1 MNKSSQS
8 ATKSTEEY
16 TIGFIGAGNM
26 ASSLIC
32 GLIAT
37 GFPAQRI
44 WTSDLDTQQL
54 ARLAKDQDVHTTSD
68 NNQLVSQVDVVV
80 LAVKPQVVPDVVRPL
95 HKGMLEG
102 NTLVISIAAGINST
116 ALNAWLPEV
125 PVIRCMPNTPALV
138 GQGVTGLFATS
149 KVSDQQKQAAEMIM
163 QAVGQTVWLDDET
176 LIDTVTAVSGS
187 GPAYFF
193 LLMEAM
199 EAAAIDL
206 GVTPETAR
214 LLVQQTALGAATMV
228 AETGE
233 SPAQLRRKV
242 TSPGGTTEKAL
253 GIFEQHN
260 FKPVVAKAL
269 QGAYDRSIELSKII
283 GQS

>member
-1 MNKSSQS
+1 MNQS
-8 ATKSTEEY
+8 NYSAPKNPEEY

-32 GLIAT
+32 GLVAT
-37 GFPAQRI
+37 DFPAQRL
-44 WTSDLDTQQL
+44 WASDPDTQQL
-54 ARLAKDQDVHTTSD
+54 ARLANDQGVHTSSD
-68 NNQLVSQVDVVV
+68 NNQLVSVVDVVV
-80 LAVKPQVVPDVVRPL
+80 LAVKPQVVPDVVKPL
-95 HKGMLEG
+95 HEGMLKG
-102 NTLVISIAAGINST
+102 NKLVISIAAGISTT

-138 GQGVTGLFATS
+138 GQGMTGLFATS
-149 KVSDQQKQAAEMIM
+149 AVSDRQKQAAEMIM
-163 QAVGQTVWLDDET
+163 QAVGQTVWLDDER
-176 LIDTVTAVSGS
+176 LIDSVTAVSGS

-206 GVTPETAR
+206 GLTAETAR
-214 LLVQQTALGAATMV
+214 LLVQQTAIGAATMV

-233 SPAQLRRKV
+233 SPAQLRRNV
-242 TSPGGTTEKAL
+242 TSPGGTTETAL
-253 GIFEQHN
+253 NIFEQHN
-260 FKPVVAKAL
+260 FKPVVAEAL

>member
-54 ARLAKDQDVHTTSD
+54 ARLAKDQGVHITSD

-95 HKGMLEG
+95 HELLEG
-102 NTLVISIAAGINST
+102 NKLVISIAAGINST

-138 GQGVTGLFATS
+138 GQGVTGIFATS

-253 GIFEQHN
+253 SIFEQHN
-260 FKPVVAKAL
+260 FKPVVAEAL
-269 QGAYDRSIELSKII
+269 QGAHDRSIELSKII

>member
-1 MNKSSQS
+1 MNKSNQS
-8 ATKSTEEY
+8 TTKSPEEY

-37 GFPAQRI
+37 DFPAQRI
-44 WTSDLDTQQL
+44 WASDFDAQQL
-54 ARLAKDQDVHTTSD
+54 ARLANDQGIHTTSD
-68 NNQLVSQVDVVV
+68 NNQLVSQADVVV
-80 LAVKPQVVPDVVRPL
+80 LAVKPQVVPDVVKPL
-95 HKGMLEG
+95 HELLDG
-102 NTLVISIAAGINST
+102 NKLVFSIAAGINSS
-116 ALNAWLPEV
+116 ALNSWLPEV

-138 GQGVTGLFATS
+138 GQGVAGLFATS
-149 KVSDQQKQAAEMIM
+149 LVSDQQKQVAEMIL
-163 QAVGQTVWLDDET
+163 QAVGETVWLDDET

-199 EAAAIDL
+199 ETAAIDL

-253 GIFEQHN
+253 SIFEQHN

-269 QGAYDRSIELSKII
+269 QGAHDRSIELSKII

>member
-1 MNKSSQS
+1 MNKPNQS
-8 ATKSTEEY
+8 ATKSPEEY

-37 GFPAQRI
+37 DFPAQRI
-44 WTSDLDTQQL
+44 WASDLDTQQL
-54 ARLAKDQDVHTTSD
+54 ARLAKDQGIHTTSD
-68 NNQLVSQVDVVV
+68 NNQLVSQADVVV
-80 LAVKPQVVPDVVRPL
+80 LAVKPQVVPDVVKPL
-95 HKGMLEG
+95 HELLDG
-102 NTLVISIAAGINST
+102 NKLVISIAAGINST

-163 QAVGQTVWLDDET
+163 KAVGQTVWLDDET

-260 FKPVVAKAL
+260 FKPVVAEAL
-269 QGAYDRSIELSKII
+269 QGAHDRSIELSKII

>member
-1 MNKSSQS
+1 MNKPNQS
-8 ATKSTEEY
+8 TIKSPEEY

-37 GFPAQRI
+37 DFPAQRI
-44 WTSDLDTQQL
+44 WASDLDTQQL
-54 ARLAKDQDVHTTSD
+54 ARLANDQGIYTTSD
-68 NNQLVSQVDVVV
+68 NNQLVSQADVVV
-80 LAVKPQVVPDVVRPL
+80 LAVKPQVVPDVVKPL
-95 HKGMLEG
+95 HELLDG
-102 NTLVISIAAGINST
+102 NKLVISIAAGINSS
-116 ALNAWLPEV
+116 ALNSWLPEV

-138 GQGVTGLFATS
+138 GQGVAGLFATS
-149 KVSDQQKQAAEMIM
+149 LVSDQQKQVAEMIL
-163 QAVGQTVWLDDET
+163 QAVGEIVWLDDEI

-199 EAAAIDL
+199 ETAAIDL

-253 GIFEQHN
+253 SIFEQHN

-269 QGAYDRSIELSKII
+269 QGAHDRSIELSKII

>member
-1 MNKSSQS
+1 MNQS
-8 ATKSTEEY
+8 NHSVPKNPKEY

-32 GLIAT
+32 GLVAT
-37 GFPAQRI
+37 GFPAQRL
-44 WTSDLDTQQL
+44 WAADPDTQQL
-54 ARLAKDQDVHTTSD
+54 ARLANDQGVHTSSD
-68 NNQLVSQVDVVV
+68 NNQLVSVVDVVV
-80 LAVKPQVVPDVVRPL
+80 LAVKPQVVPDVVKPL
-95 HKGMLEG
+95 HEGMLKG
-102 NTLVISIAAGINST
+102 NKLVISIAAGISTT

-138 GQGVTGLFATS
+138 GQGMTGLFATS
-149 KVSDQQKQAAEMIM
+149 AVSDQQKQAAEMIM
-163 QAVGQTVWLDDET
+163 QAVGQTVWLDDER
-176 LIDTVTAVSGS
+176 LIDSVTAVSGS

-206 GVTPETAR
+206 GLTAETAR
-214 LLVQQTALGAATMV
+214 LLVQQTALGAASMV
-228 AETGE
+228 AETSE

-242 TSPGGTTEKAL
+242 TSPGGTTETAL
-253 GIFEQHN
+253 TIFEQHD
-260 FKPVVAKAL
+260 FKPVVAEAL

>member
-1 MNKSSQS
+1 MNKSNQS
-8 ATKSTEEY
+8 AIKSPEEY

-37 GFPAQRI
+37 DFPAQCI
-44 WTSDLDTQQL
+44 WASDLDTQQL
-54 ARLAKDQDVHTTSD
+54 ARLANDQGIHITSD
-68 NNQLVSQVDVVV
+68 NNQLVSQADVVV
-80 LAVKPQVVPDVVRPL
+80 LAVKPQVVPDVVKPL
-95 HKGMLEG
+95 HELLDG
-102 NTLVISIAAGINST
+102 NKLVISIAAGINSI

-149 KVSDQQKQAAEMIM
+149 LVSDQQKQVAEMIL
-163 QAVGQTVWLDDET
+163 QAVGETVWLDDET
-176 LIDTVTAVSGS
+176 LLDAVTAVSGS

-199 EAAAIDL
+199 ETAAIDL
-206 GVTPETAR
+206 GVAPDTAR
-214 LLVQQTALGAATMV
+214 LLVRQTALGAATMV

-233 SPAQLRRKV
+233 SPAQLRQKV

-260 FKPVVAKAL
+260 FKPVVAEAL
-269 QGAYDRSIELSKII
+269 QGAHDRSIELSKII